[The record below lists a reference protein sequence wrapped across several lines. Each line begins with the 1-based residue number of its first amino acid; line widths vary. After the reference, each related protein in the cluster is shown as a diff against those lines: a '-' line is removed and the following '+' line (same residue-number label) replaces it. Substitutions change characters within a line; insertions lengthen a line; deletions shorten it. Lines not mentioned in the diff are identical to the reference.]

1 MITFFKKSLKNQV
14 TFFIYSVFT
23 AGRVCVSNHTL
34 PILNQQEAIRTD
46 SPLFLNTNTF
56 TIMAKKTA
64 APAKKAA
71 APAKKAALS
80 TSGIKIQN
88 FYEGESLRFAFVDL
102 GICKNNSDL
111 NRIPYH
117 LCPSFTTYTYSFLS
131 KLS

>member
-71 APAKKAALS
+71 APAKKAAAPA
-80 TSGIKIQN
+80 KK
-88 FYEGESLRFAFVDL
+88 AAPA
-102 GICKNNSDL
+102 KA
-111 NRIPYH
+111 PAKKAA
-117 LCPSFTTYTYSFLS
+117 PA
-131 KLS
+131 KKK